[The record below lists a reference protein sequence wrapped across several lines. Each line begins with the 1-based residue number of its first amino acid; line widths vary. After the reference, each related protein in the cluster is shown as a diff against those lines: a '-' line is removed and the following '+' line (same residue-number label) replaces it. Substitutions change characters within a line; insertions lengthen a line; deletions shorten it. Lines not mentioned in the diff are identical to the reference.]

1 MNKRILLVVIAL
13 AILVA
18 LTAPARAGS
27 ERIERTLKYEAP
39 LKAGQSIQIE
49 NLIGSLTVRADET
62 GGKVLVEARVVTEA
76 DTKTTAKAL
85 NQSIELVDDQRDG
98 VPVVRVSYPVDRH
111 SAFKMPRSERDGLLD
126 KWVNPIVRKSTVAAV
141 YDGQMVEIGQSK
153 GAAVVAVHVKVT
165 LPLEVNA
172 SLKQIVGNLHVVGV
186 RGEFTL
192 EAVEGHIVA
201 EQIYG
206 SMQVRT
212 GGGEVIVRKFG
223 GEEFRLQTASG
234 NVTLMEVKA
243 DTATLRAGS
252 GKIEGS
258 GIKTASLEVD
268 SGAGGVHLD
277 DVDSVSLAVVSES
290 GEVDIATLLT
300 RTREAS
306 IRSATGNVT
315 LRVNKSTPFELRA
328 LAESG
333 SVKHRDVSAEVI
345 DEEKNSLHLIRGKAG
360 GATLEINTGKGT
372 VMIRPI

>member
-27 ERIERTLKYEAP
+27 ERIERTLQYEAP
-39 LKAGQSIQIE
+39 MKAGQSIRIE
-49 NLIGSLTVRADET
+49 NLVGSLTVRADKT
-62 GGKVLVEARVVTEA
+62 DGKVLVEARVVTEA
-76 DTKTTAKAL
+76 DDKNVAKAL
-85 NQSIELVDDQRDG
+85 NQSIELAEGEQDG
-98 VPVVRVSYPVDRH
+98 VPVVRVSYPLDRH
-111 SAFKMPRSERDGLLD
+111 SAFRLPRSERDGILD

-141 YDGQMVEIGQSK
+141 YDGQTVEVGPSK
-153 GAAVVAVHVKVT
+153 GAAAVAVHVKVT

-172 SLKQIVGNLHVVGV
+172 SFKQVAGTLHVVGV
-186 RGEFTL
+186 RGDFSL
-192 EAVEGHIVA
+192 EAVDGHIVA

-223 GEEFRLQTASG
+223 GEGFRLQTASG
-234 NVTLMEVKA
+234 NVSLMDVKA

-258 GIKTASLEVD
+258 GITTASLEVD
-268 SGAGGVHLD
+268 SGVGGVYLD
-277 DVDSVSLAVVSES
+277 DVDSVNVAVASES
-290 GEVDIATLLT
+290 GEVDISTLLT

-315 LRVNKSTPFELRA
+315 LRVNKTTPFELRA
-328 LAESG
+328 FAESG

-345 DEEKNSLHLIRGKAG
+345 DEEKNSLHLMRGKG
-360 GATLEINTGKGT
+360 GAALEVNTGKGA

>member
-27 ERIERTLKYEAP
+27 ERTERTLQYEAP
-39 LKAGQSIQIE
+39 LKTGQSIQIE
-49 NLIGSLTVRADET
+49 NLIGSLTVRADQT
-62 GGKVLVEARVVTEA
+62 GGKVLVEARVITEA
-76 DTKTTAKAL
+76 DAKETSRAL
-85 NQSIELVDDQRDG
+85 NQSIELVEDVREG
-98 VPVVRVSYPVDRH
+98 VPVLRVSYPVDRH

-126 KWVNPIVRKSTVAAV
+126 KWVNPIVRKNTVAAV
-141 YDGQMVEIGQSK
+141 YDGQTVEVGPSK

-186 RGEFTL
+186 RGEFSL

-223 GEEFRLQTASG
+223 GEGFRLQTASG

-258 GIKTASLEVD
+258 GIQTASLEVD

-277 DVDSVSLAVVSES
+277 DVDSVSVSVASES

-306 IRSATGNVT
+306 IRSTTGNVT
-315 LRVNKSTPFELRA
+315 LRVNKTTPFELRA

-333 SVKHRDVSAEVI
+333 SVKHRDVSAEII

-360 GATLEINTGKGT
+360 GAALEINTGKGA

>member
-18 LTAPARAGS
+18 LTAPAKAGS
-27 ERIERTLKYEAP
+27 ERIERTLESETL
-39 LKAGQSIQIE
+39 LKAGQSIHIE
-49 NLIGSLTVRADET
+49 NLLGSLTVRADET
-62 GGKVLVEARVVTEA
+62 NGMVLVEARVITEA
-76 DTKTTAKAL
+76 AEKTTAKTL
-85 NQSIELVDDQRDG
+85 NQSIELIHGEQDG
-98 VPVVRVSYPVDRH
+98 APLIRVGYPLDRH
-111 SAFKMPRSERDGLLD
+111 SAFRLPRSERDGLLD

-141 YDGQMVEIGQSK
+141 YDGQTVEVGQSK
-153 GAAVVAVHVKVT
+153 GAAVVAVHLKVT
-165 LPLEVNA
+165 LPLDVNA
-172 SLKQIVGNLHVVGV
+172 SLKQIVGNLQVVGV
-186 RGEFTL
+186 RGQFSL

-223 GEEFRLQTASG
+223 GEGFRLQTASG
-234 NVTLMEVKA
+234 NVTLTEVKA
-243 DTATLRAGS
+243 DTASLRAGS
-252 GKIEGS
+252 GKIEGV
-258 GIKTASLEVD
+258 GISTASLEVD
-268 SGAGGVHLD
+268 SGAGSVHLE
-277 DVDSVSLAVVSES
+277 DVDSVSVNVASES
-290 GEVDIATLLT
+290 GEVDISTLLT

-333 SVKHRDVSAEVI
+333 SVKHRDVSAKVI
-345 DEEKNSLHLIRGKAG
+345 DEEKNSLHMIRGKSG
-360 GATLEINTGKGT
+360 GAALEINTGKGA

>member
-1 MNKRILLVVIAL
+1 MNKRILLVVVAL

-27 ERIERTLKYEAP
+27 ERIERTLQYEAP

-62 GGKVLVEARVVTEA
+62 NGKVLVEALVVTEA
-76 DTKTTAKAL
+76 DSKTAAKAL
-85 NQSIELVDDQRDG
+85 NQSIELVEDEHDG
-98 VPVVRVSYPVDRH
+98 VPVIRVGYPVDRH
-111 SAFKMPRSERDGLLD
+111 SAFRLPRSERDGLVD

-141 YDGQMVEIGQSK
+141 YDGQTVVVGQSK

-172 SLKQIVGNLHVVGV
+172 SLKQIAGNLHVVGV
-186 RGEFTL
+186 RGDFSL

-206 SMQVRT
+206 SMRVRT

-234 NVTLMEVKA
+234 SVTLMEVKA
-243 DTATLRAGS
+243 DTATLRTGS
-252 GKIEGS
+252 GKIEAT
-258 GIKTASLEVD
+258 GIITASLEVD
-268 SGAGGVHLD
+268 SGAGGVHLVG
-277 DVDSVSLAVVSES
+277 VDAVKMTVASES
-290 GEVDIATLLT
+290 GEVDIETLLT

-306 IRSATGNVT
+306 IRLTTGNVT
-315 LRVNKSTPFELRA
+315 LRINRTTPFELRA

-333 SVKHRDVSAEVI
+333 SVKHRDVSAEII
-345 DEEKNSLHLIRGKAG
+345 DEEKNSLHLKRGKDG
-360 GATLEINTGKGT
+360 GAALEINTGKGT